1 MLKLLIVD
9 NHNSIRSQIL
19 EAYLAKALNKRAQVI
34 SAGKEAT
41 GIDPQAIRIMAE
53 DGYVIAGQTSKSLK
67 EVEAYPYN
75 AILFCARNGVET
87 VNCTLYVTVSPC
99 IQCSLLIATAGIV
112 RVVYVEKF
120 RETSGIEF
128 LHQRNIDVCQLQQ
141 L

>member
-9 NHNSIRSQIL
+9 THNSIRSQIL

-75 AILFCARNGVET
+75 AILFCAENLMLEAELRTEHCQVFYANFSEIEGFGGSERLQEMRALRDEIKGYAKELVS
-87 VNCTLYVTVSPC
+87 TL
-99 IQCSLLIATAGIV
+99 L
-112 RVVYVEKF
+112 K
-120 RETSGIEF
+120 
-128 LHQRNIDVCQLQQ
+128 
-141 L
+141 

>member
-75 AILFCARNGVET
+75 AILFCAENLILEAELKTEQCQVFYANFSEIEGFGGVERLQEMR
-87 VNCTLYVTVSPC
+87 VLRDEIKGFAKELVSTL
-99 IQCSLLIATAGIV
+99 L
-112 RVVYVEKF
+112 K
-120 RETSGIEF
+120 
-128 LHQRNIDVCQLQQ
+128 
-141 L
+141 

>member
-9 NHNSIRSQIL
+9 THNSIRSQIL
-19 EAYLAKALNKRAQVI
+19 EAYLAKALNRRAQVI

-75 AILFCARNGVET
+75 AILFCAENLMLEAELRTEHCHVFYANFSEIEGFGGSERLQEMRALRDEIKGYAKELVS
-87 VNCTLYVTVSPC
+87 TL
-99 IQCSLLIATAGIV
+99 L
-112 RVVYVEKF
+112 K
-120 RETSGIEF
+120 
-128 LHQRNIDVCQLQQ
+128 
-141 L
+141 

>member
-9 NHNSIRSQIL
+9 THNSIRSQIL

-75 AILFCARNGVET
+75 AILFCAENLMLEAELRTEHCHVFYANFSEIEGFGGSERLQEMRALRDEIKGYAKELVS
-87 VNCTLYVTVSPC
+87 TL
-99 IQCSLLIATAGIV
+99 L
-112 RVVYVEKF
+112 K
-120 RETSGIEF
+120 
-128 LHQRNIDVCQLQQ
+128 
-141 L
+141 